1 VIRVSYLNFKL
12 DFSCIYMLR
21 LVLVR
26 KWGSVPY
33 EEPNEIPCERC
44 EREFLPNRIWQRFC
58 SRDCQ
63 QKWNHDRYRTQRVE
77 LGQMLRDKLTVTE
90 GIVEP
95 LIER

>member
-1 VIRVSYLNFKL
+1 MKYR
-12 DFSCIYMLR
+12 
-21 LVLVR
+21 
-26 KWGSVPY
+26 
-33 EEPNEIPCERC
+33 CERC

-95 LIER
+95 LIERAEQREHRMRVQQLSGKVARRF